1 MSDATTN
8 LFGLAGVRVER
19 VERLADGTRMVH
31 VVTADA
37 GAATCPSC
45 GVVSRSVKER
55 TATSPKDIPYGENG
69 ILVRWCKTRW
79 RCQQASCEVGSF
91 TESIPEVPPR
101 ARTTRRLRTQIG
113 SADRGCGPVG
123 I

>member
-1 MSDATTN
+1 MFDATTN

-69 ILVRWCKTRW
+69 ILLRGVRPGNRVPVRQGRLPRSDSRW
-79 RCQQASCEVGSF
+79 IR
-91 TESIPEVPPR
+91 PMPR
-101 ARTTRRLRTQIG
+101 RR
-113 SADRGCGPVG
+113 
-123 I
+123 